1 MRTVQNN
8 QLTLDLLI
16 GNAIKNNC
24 LQIHRKMGGMFSFVD
39 AHDAAFNR
47 GICIKPSKMM

>member
-1 MRTVQNN
+1 MRTVPNN
-8 QLTLDLLI
+8 QITLDLLI

-24 LQIHRKMGGMFSFVD
+24 RQIQRKMGGMFSFVD
-39 AHDAAFNR
+39 AHDAAFDR